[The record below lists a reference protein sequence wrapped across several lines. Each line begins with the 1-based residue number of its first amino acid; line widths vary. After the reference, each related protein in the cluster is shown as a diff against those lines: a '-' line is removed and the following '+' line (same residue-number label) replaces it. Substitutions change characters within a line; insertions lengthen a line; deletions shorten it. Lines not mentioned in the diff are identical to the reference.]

1 MIDKISKECTTCS
14 ACINICPR
22 KCIKFQIN
30 EEGFN
35 YPIIDKFKCIECN
48 LCEKVCSVIS
58 DEKTISKTRAYAV
71 KNKNEEIRLKSTSGG
86 FFSLLANYVLEKNGY
101 VAGATYDDN
110 FVVRHIIINNMSELY
125 KLRGAKYSQSEL
137 GNTFFNIRKLLD
149 EDKLVLFSG
158 TPCQCIGLKRYLK
171 KDYSNLITTDLIC
184 HGVPSPKVWQY
195 YIDYR
200 SNKENEGIRPI
211 KINMRC
217 KDSGWSHYNY
227 STEFVYENGKRT
239 LIPNNQDLFMK
250 AFVGNICLRI
260 SCSNC
265 KAKGIERITDFTLGD
280 YWGIW
285 NQYPDFDDDKG
296 TSVILTHTK
305 LGESILKELSDE
317 IELLEVDVDDVYR
330 ENGSLI
336 KSSMP
341 HQNRSDFLKEITSDN
356 FEIMVD
362 KYFSKQTC
370 DKNIT
375 LFNRIK
381 SKLKKHIKYRN
392 N

>member
-1 MIDKISKECTTCS
+1 MIDNITHEFTACPACYNIYPVDCIIMNKNEESFLYSNINYSQ
-14 ACINICPR
+14 CINCNMCG
-22 KCIKFQIN
+22 KV
-30 EEGFN
+30 
-35 YPIIDKFKCIECN
+35 YPIIN
-48 LCEKVCSVIS
+48 
-58 DEKTISKTRAYAV
+58 DEKNSSKTRAYAV
-71 KNKNEEIRLKSTSGG
+71 KNKNEEIRFKSTSGG

-110 FVVRHIIINNMSELY
+110 FVVRHIIINEISELY
-125 KLRGAKYSQSEL
+125 KLRGAKYSQSNL
-137 GNTFFNIRKLLD
+137 GDTFFNIRKLLD

-171 KDYSNLITTDLIC
+171 KYYSNLITTDLIC
-184 HGVPSPKVWQY
+184 HGVPLPKVWQY

-200 SNKENEGIRPI
+200 SNEENEGIRPI

-239 LIPNNQDLFMK
+239 LIPNSQDLFMK
-250 AFVGNICLRI
+250 AFVGNICLRT

-296 TSVILTHTK
+296 ISVIFTHTK
-305 LGESILKELSDE
+305 SGESILKELTNKAE
-317 IELLEVDVDDVYR
+317 ILEVDVDDAYR
-330 ENGSLI
+330 ENMSVI
-336 KSSMP
+336 KSSIS
-341 HQNRSDFLKEITSDN
+341 HQNRSEFLEEITSDN
-356 FEIMVD
+356 FKILVD
-362 KYFSKQTC
+362 KYFSEQTYN
-370 DKNIT
+370 KNIT

-381 SKLKKHIKYRN
+381 NKLKNYTKF
-392 N
+392 